1 MAYRMLDPFS
11 ALRELQQRLDSTRQ
25 SDWFG
30 RGTTGTG
37 GFPAVNVFSKGDD
50 CVIVAELPGMD
61 KNDIDINVKGNHVR
75 ISGKRTVSYDDSVS
89 MHRRERVSGSFD
101 RTLAMPIE
109 VDVDGVNAEYR
120 DGVLAVFLPR
130 AEADK
135 PRTINIA

>member
-1 MAYRMLDPFS
+1 
-11 ALRELQQRLDSTRQ
+11 
-25 SDWFG
+25 
-30 RGTTGTG
+30 
-37 GFPAVNVFSKGDD
+37 
-50 CVIVAELPGMD
+50 MD

-101 RTLAMPIE
+101 RTLTMPIE